1 MLFER
6 CAQCQRCCHV
16 DPGYPAL
23 EVSLTQAETQQHG
36 RICIETSC
44 THLGPEG
51 CQLGDGKPLSCKLY
65 PLSFEPESRTFHF
78 DVDCPLKTLYFA
90 QLSDPS
96 SQASQHLVQM
106 ADAIRQLEHTDSPF
120 LQDNF
125 AIDSAY
131 FELEALPTNPLLS
144 PVSS

>member
-1 MLFER
+1 
-6 CAQCQRCCHV
+6 
-16 DPGYPAL
+16 
-23 EVSLTQAETQQHG
+23 VSLTQTETKQHG

-78 DVDCPLKTLYFA
+78 DVECPLKTTYFA
-90 QLSDPS
+90 QLDDPS
-96 SQASQHLVQM
+96 SQASAHLTQM
-106 ADAIRQLEHTDSPF
+106 ANAIRQLEHTDSPF
-120 LQDNF
+120 LQSNF

-131 FELEALPTNPLLS
+131 FELEALPINPLLTPANS
-144 PVSS
+144 